1 MQRLV
6 AIFAFLLIVPVLSA
20 CNDEVS
26 AEPSTDEITTA
37 VIERFRNDPYARVAH
52 VENVQKTNSVAEG
65 EGVVT
70 VMVSYDMVFD
80 RSISD
85 FADDVV
91 EQSRGVENL
100 DAAGAAARDAVD
112 VLKMKMLALKEG
124 GFTVGD
130 RRGISNEIR
139 MVKSEKGWIY
149 RP

>member
-1 MQRLV
+1 MQRF
-6 AIFAFLLIVPVLSA
+6 ARIFAFLLIFPALA
-20 CNDEVS
+20 GCNNDVK
-26 AEPSTDEITTA
+26 AEPGPDEITTA

-52 VENVQKTNSVAEG
+52 VENVHKTNSVSTG
-65 EGVVT
+65 DGVVT

-80 RSISD
+80 RSISE

-91 EQSRGVENL
+91 KQGKQAENL

-130 RRGISNEIR
+130 RRGVSNEIR
-139 MVKSEKGWIY
+139 LVKSEKGWIY

>member
-1 MQRLV
+1 MPRLV

-26 AEPSTDEITTA
+26 AEPSADEITTA

-52 VENVQKTNSVAEG
+52 VENVHKTNSVPEG
-65 EGVVT
+65 DGVVT

-80 RSISD
+80 RSIAE
-85 FADDVV
+85 FADDVM
-91 EQSRGVENL
+91 EQGKQAENL
-100 DAAGAAARDAVD
+100 DAASEAARDAVD

-139 MVKSEKGWIY
+139 LVKSEKGWIY